1 MRKQA
6 LQAKQLQAS
15 ALVDVGLKLAQ
26 AREQREFSV
35 EEMAAKT
42 HIPARLLSAIEA
54 GDMGHLPE
62 PVYIQ
67 SFIRQYANAIGL
79 NGVQLASEF
88 PVEPVVK
95 APKKPWLQKSGFQL
109 RPVHLYA
116 VYMVMILGAVQ
127 GLSVVLAKSANQTP
141 VIPNGVPNSATAT
154 NPVAGPNPQQQ
165 NKPQQ
170 NKMPPSIQNVIVGNA
185 NTTNQAV
192 RVDLTSTEE
201 SWVSVIVDGKQDY
214 EGTLKPGEKRQMSAK
229 QRVTVTAGNAGAVIA
244 TYNGGEAKPLGNPG
258 DVQEVSFPPEPKDLA
273 DMKNSTKVA
282 STDE

>member
-42 HIPARLLSAIEA
+42 HIPARLLSAIEV
-54 GDMGHLPE
+54 GEMCHLPE

-95 APKKPWLQKSGFQL
+95 APKKPWLRKSGFQL

-141 VIPNGVPNSATAT
+141 VIPNGVSNSATAA
-154 NPVAGPNPQQQ
+154 NQVAGPNPQQQ
-165 NKPQQ
+165 PQ
-170 NKMPPSIQNVIVGNA
+170 NKLQPRIQNMIVGN
-185 NTTNQAV
+185 NTASQAV

-214 EGTLKPGEKRQMSAK
+214 EGMLKPGEKRQMSAK

-244 TYNGGEAKPLGNPG
+244 TYNGGEAKPLGNLG
-258 DVQEVSFPPEPKDLA
+258 DVQEVSFPPEPGDLA
-273 DMKNSTKVA
+273 DVKNSTKVA